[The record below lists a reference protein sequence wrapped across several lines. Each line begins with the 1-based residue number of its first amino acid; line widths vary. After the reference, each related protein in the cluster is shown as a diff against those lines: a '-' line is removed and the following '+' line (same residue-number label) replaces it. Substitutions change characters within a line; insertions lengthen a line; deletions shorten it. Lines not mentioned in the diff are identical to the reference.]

1 METKNTVA
9 VNGVTIEYSLSE
21 KAVHINNNDKLKSV
35 ITNPQTAIKLA
46 KKLKENYYMK
56 YGNDLSVSELSMAIE
71 IYGHVYPEKI
81 VTTLKGMPLPGAIEH
96 AIDEVLKKT
105 DIIDSGEASID
116 GNRKVWDAIAKVIP
130 V

>member
-1 METKNTVA
+1 METKNTVT
-9 VNGVTIEYSLSE
+9 VDGVSIEYSISE

-35 ITNPQTAIKLA
+35 ITNPQTAMKLA
-46 KKLKENYYMK
+46 RKLKENYYMK

-81 VTTLKGMPLPGAIEH
+81 VTTLKGMPLPGALEH
-96 AIDEVLKKT
+96 AIDKVLKKT